1 MLFGIVHL
9 THLSESYTSLALY
22 FTRYQSL
29 SWPESG
35 ACLLYSCG
43 SLGAVAP
50 SIWVE
55 G

>member
-1 MLFGIVHL
+1 MPKSIVLL
-9 THLSESYTSLALY
+9 THLSESYTSLALC
-22 FTRYQSL
+22 FARYQSL
-29 SWPESG
+29 SRAESG
-35 ACLLYSCG
+35 ACLLYSGG